1 MQEEVMRILK
11 MVEEGKLDSE
21 KASELIET
29 LKVVKNE
36 VDVIPNTRQQERML
50 RVKVLSKNNDTV
62 NVTLPIKLVKS
73 LISIFGKLPINHPG
87 MDNIQIDTQAI
98 IEAIDNDIQ
107 GKIVDVKSAEGD
119 IVEVS
124 ID

>member
-1 MQEEVMRILK
+1 MQEKIMRILK
-11 MVEEGKLDSE
+11 MVEEGKIDSE
-21 KASELIET
+21 KASELIEA
-29 LKVVKNE
+29 LKSVKE
-36 VDVIPNTRQQERML
+36 EPVAISTSRPEERML
-50 RVKVLSKNNDTV
+50 RVNVLSKNNDTV

-73 LISIFGKLPINHPG
+73 VISIFGKLPINHPS
-87 MDNIQIDTQAI
+87 MENIQIDTQAI
-98 IEAIDNDIQ
+98 IEAIDNDIH